1 MIKKI
6 PVSTLR
12 PGMYVH
18 DLNAG
23 WLAHPFLFSSF
34 KVHKQEEIERIVTAG
49 IRELYIDTERGLDV
63 ADAPTREAVE
73 ARLTQELE
81 AVMRQPPAKLARV
94 EVSAELSRAQQIKRQ
109 AHSVVR
115 SIMSDVRLGKAV
127 ELAQA
132 ETVVETI
139 TESVLRNNGA
149 LIGLMGIK
157 NKDDYTF
164 LHSVSV
170 CALMVAFA
178 QARGCADETV
188 RIAGLGALLHDTGK
202 MLVPDAVLNKP
213 GRYTEEEFAVM
224 KKHPEDGWRLL
235 KEIPDID
242 EIALDIVL
250 HHHERLD
257 GTGYPHGLAGDQIA
271 PLTQMSAIVDVYDAI
286 TADRVYH
293 QGVTAPEGLRKLW
306 EWSNHHFQP
315 ELVQSFIRMVGIYP
329 VGSLVRLESGRL
341 AVVMQQHDSHLMTPQ
356 VKVVFSTRSN
366 AYVPPEEVDLSLG
379 VGHGGADRIIGHED
393 ARKWRIDTTRYLQ
406 A

>member
-6 PVSTLR
+6 PVAALR
-12 PGMYVH
+12 PGMYIH

-34 KVHKQEEIERIVTAG
+34 KVTQQAEIDRIAG
-49 IRELYIDTERGLDV
+49 CGIHELYIDTGRGLDV

-73 ARLTQELE
+73 AQLTEE
-81 AVMRQPPAKLARV
+81 MTAVLNHQPAQIRRV
-94 EVSAELSRAQQIKRQ
+94 DVASELSRAQQIKRQ
-109 AHSVVR
+109 AHNAVR
-115 SIMSDVRLGKAV
+115 SIMNDVRLGKAV
-127 ELAQA
+127 EVAQA
-132 ETVVETI
+132 EAVVETI
-139 TESVLRNNGA
+139 TESVLRNDGA

-178 QARGCADETV
+178 QAQGCNEETV

-202 MLVPDAVLNKP
+202 MMVPDAVLNKP
-213 GRYTEEEFAVM
+213 GRYTEEEFAIM
-224 KKHPEDGWRLL
+224 KKHPEHGWQLL
-235 KEIPDID
+235 SQIPDID

-271 PLTQMSAIVDVYDAI
+271 TLTQMSSIVDVYDAI

-293 QGVTAPEGLRKLW
+293 QGVAAPEGLRKLW
-306 EWSNHHFQP
+306 EWSSHHFSP
-315 ELVQSFIRMVGIYP
+315 DLVQSFIRMVGIYP

-341 AVVMQQHDSHLMTPQ
+341 AVVMQQHDSHLLTPQ

-366 AYVPPEEVDLSLG
+366 AYLPPEDLDLALG
-379 VGHGGADRIIGHED
+379 QADRIVGHED
-393 ARKWRIDTTRYLQ
+393 ARKWRIDTGRFLQ
-406 A
+406 G